1 MLDVGRS
8 TGDGRIVIRLGPK
21 VALAQIV
28 PLLAVFA
35 IFAQRGS
42 GDMALA
48 GIGPAL
54 PWSSIGA
61 GRSNDI

>member
-28 PLLAVFA
+28 PLLAVSA
-35 IFAQRGS
+35 IFAQRG
-42 GDMALA
+42 
-48 GIGPAL
+48 
-54 PWSSIGA
+54 
-61 GRSNDI
+61 